1 MHRALVLSLALL
13 LLGSRVGFSLEQT
26 VEPIVPPGEQ
36 QIETIV
42 PPGEQAI
49 DRVATG
55 AEQQVEPHVAPTPTE
70 KTVSNVTK
78 AVTGVAAA
86 AAALGATAA
95 MLLFL

>member
-13 LLGSRVGFSLEQT
+13 LVGSGVGFSLEQA

-49 DRVATG
+49 ERVATG
-55 AEQQVEPHVAPTPTE
+55 AEQQVEPQVAPTPTE
-70 KTVSNVTK
+70 KTVSNVAK

-95 MLLFL
+95 MLLFF